1 MDVKEFIRNISAF
14 DHVGEDELDRVAK
27 LARVREAKGG
37 VVIDPQGEPATRF
50 YILVK
55 GRMAITL
62 DMDFGVS
69 KKSYIVTTVGP
80 GQMFAWSGLVG
91 NPNYTAGGKTLVD
104 CTVLEF
110 KVQQLEQEFGSDPQ
124 LGFWMMKAVAKTI
137 ASRLRHMQL
146 QLVQQHAVRESAE

>member
-1 MDVKEFIRNISAF
+1 MDVKEFIRTIPAF
-14 DHVGEDELDRVAK
+14 DHVGEQELERVAK
-27 LARVREAKGG
+27 LAGVREIKRGTVVDAQGDPAKK
-37 VVIDPQGEPATRF
+37 F

-55 GRMAITL
+55 GRVAVTL

-91 NPNYTAGGKTLVD
+91 NPNYTAGGKTLTD
-104 CTVLEF
+104 CVVLEF
-110 KVQQLEQEFGSDPQ
+110 EVAELEKEFENDPQ
-124 LGFWMMKAVAKTI
+124 LGYSLMKAVAQTV

-146 QLVQQHAVRESAE
+146 QLAQQHAVRESAE